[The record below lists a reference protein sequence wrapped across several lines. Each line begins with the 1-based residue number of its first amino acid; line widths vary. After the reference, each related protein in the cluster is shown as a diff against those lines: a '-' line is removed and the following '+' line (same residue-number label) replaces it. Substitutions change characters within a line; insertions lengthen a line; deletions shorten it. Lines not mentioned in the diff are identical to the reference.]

1 MADFRYRVL
10 VIDDDD
16 GVRKS
21 LGRLLAERHE
31 IDTAP
36 GAASARALLA
46 ANTYDVVLCDVMM
59 PDETGV
65 DLLGSL
71 DAEAAERVVFMTGGV
86 LGADLQDRLQQTGRP
101 VLLKPLSVAVIDAAI
116 HDTVTALGRR

>member
-1 MADFRYRVL
+1 ML

-31 IDTAP
+31 IDTAS
-36 GAASARALLA
+36 GAAPARALLA

-59 PDETGV
+59 PGETGV

-71 DAEAAERVVFMTGGV
+71 DAEAAKRVVFMTGGV
-86 LGADLQDRLQQTGRP
+86 LGAELQDRLQQTGRP
-101 VLLKPLSVAVIDAAI
+101 VLLKPLSVSTIDAAI
-116 HDTVTALGRR
+116 HDTVMALGRR